1 MSSSRRVIKKMDG
14 GVKMEKSE
22 KIITP
27 KSLLLVFLFIVV
39 IPLLPLFISWQWD
52 WWEAWAY
59 ALINIF
65 GFALSRL
72 LAGRK
77 HPDLIRER
85 SRYLQHPNP
94 EPWDKSLSPILGL
107 WGALM
112 PITAGLDARFDL
124 SADFSLAIKLLSLII
139 FLLGFVL
146 SSYAL
151 IENRFF
157 SGMVRIQTERDHH
170 VINSGPYRWM
180 RHPGYAGAIINY
192 LMVPFLLDS
201 MWTFVPAILSTITIA
216 IRTALEDQT
225 LQKKLDGYQDYAKQ
239 VRYRLFPGIW

>member
-1 MSSSRRVIKKMDG
+1 
-14 GVKMEKSE
+14 MEKSE

-124 SADFSLAIKLLSLII
+124 SADFSLAIKLLSLIV

-170 VINSGPYRWM
+170 VINSWSLSLDAAPWLCGC
-180 RHPGYAGAIINY
+180 HHQLFDGAILIGFYVDIRPCN
-192 LMVPFLLDS
+192 PFNHYHSYQNSSGGPNSAKKAGWISGL
-201 MWTFVPAILSTITIA
+201 
-216 IRTALEDQT
+216 RQT
-225 LQKKLDGYQDYAKQ
+225 G
-239 VRYRLFPGIW
+239 